1 VKVEQVCNLD
11 LVAVDVTDTLADAA
25 RKMVRYRVGALPV
38 IDEGK
43 LVDVLSES
51 DIMTAIDEDASLAGT
66 CVDAYMTEGAITV
79 RADDDA
85 SLAARRMLEHR
96 IHHLPVLDGD
106 SAIGMVST
114 GDLLAA
120 GVRAVRR

>member
-38 IDEGK
+38 IYEGK
-43 LVDVLSES
+43 LVGVLSES
-51 DIMTAIDEDASLAGT
+51 DIVTAIDEDASLAGT

>member
-25 RKMVRYRVGALPV
+25 RKMVRHRVGALPV

-43 LVDVLSES
+43 LVGVLSES
-51 DIMTAIDEDASLAGT
+51 DIVTAIDEDASLAGT
-66 CVDAYMTEGAITV
+66 CVDVYMTEGAITV

-106 SAIGMVST
+106 SAIGMVSI